1 MTHGATIVLALLAS
15 SPQRTPEAILAD
27 AVAATGG
34 EAAWRSHKT
43 AHFTIETTF
52 QGMGMGGTGE
62 RFLTSTGKSLIV
74 SELTGLGTV
83 REGTNG
89 KKFWSQDPLQGFR
102 FLEGAEA
109 EAARIESAWNAELD
123 ARKLFTKLEAANEAA
138 ADGAKLECVIGTPKV
153 GKPIKSCYD
162 RKTHLQVS
170 QSGIRATPQGDVP
183 FRATVKDWRDVG
195 GVKIPFEAE
204 TQVGPVTLLVKI
216 KSVKWDEPM
225 DDKMFEPPVPSAAP
239 AAKK

>member
-1 MTHGATIVLALLAS
+1 MTHAAALALAMLAA
-15 SPQRTPEAILAD
+15 SPQRTAEAILAD

-43 AHFTIETTF
+43 AHFKIETTF

-62 RFLTSTGKSLIV
+62 RYLTSNGKSLIV

-89 KKFWSQDPLQGFR
+89 KKFWSQDPLMGFR
-102 FLEGAEA
+102 YLEGAEA

-123 ARKLFTKLEAANEAA
+123 AKKLFVKLEAANETGP
-138 ADGAKLECVIGTPKV
+138 DGAKLECVIATPKL
-153 GKPIKSCYD
+153 GAPIKSCYD
-162 RKTHLQVS
+162 RTTHLQVL
-170 QSGIRATPQGDVP
+170 QTGIRATPQGDVP
-183 FRATVKDWRDVG
+183 FHAIVKDWREAG

-204 TQVGPVTLLVKI
+204 TQVGPVTLLVKV
-216 KSVKWDEPM
+216 KSVKFDEPM
-225 DDKMFEPPVPSAAP
+225 DDKMFEPPVPP
-239 AAKK
+239 ATKK